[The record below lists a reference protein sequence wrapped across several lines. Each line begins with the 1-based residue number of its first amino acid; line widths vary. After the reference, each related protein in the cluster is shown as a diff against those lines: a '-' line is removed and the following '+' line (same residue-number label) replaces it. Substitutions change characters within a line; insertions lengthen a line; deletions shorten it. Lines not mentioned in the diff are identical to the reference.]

1 MSEHDDDSWMHPR
14 TSISFTMPPP
24 KNGTYF
30 QIQRKRA
37 TPVSGN
43 VSHIHSWDMFEE
55 FKTKEERDARIAVL
69 RDEHPIWHLRART
82 LRYFNGQLVG
92 GHDPFEYRDD

>member
-1 MSEHDDDSWMHPR
+1 MTSTDKDTWMHPI
-14 TSISFTMPPP
+14 TSMSYTCPPP

-43 VSHIHSWDMFEE
+43 VSHIYSWDVFEE
-55 FKTKEERDARIAVL
+55 FKTKEERDTRLEKL
-69 RDEHPIWHLRART
+69 RLESPRWCLRART
-82 LRYFNGQLVG
+82 LTFVNGSLVG
-92 GHDPFEYRDD
+92 GHDPFEYQDA